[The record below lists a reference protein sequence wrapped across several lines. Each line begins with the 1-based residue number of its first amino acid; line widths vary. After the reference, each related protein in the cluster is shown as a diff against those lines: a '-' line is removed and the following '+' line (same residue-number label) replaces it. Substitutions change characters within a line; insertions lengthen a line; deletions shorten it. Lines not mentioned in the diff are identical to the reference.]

1 MVGKNLLEHPKS
13 KEYNFIAPSRKDLD
27 LLDPHAVGA
36 FISKESPK
44 FVIHAAGHVG
54 GIQANMKNPQD
65 YLLKNL
71 NMSLNVIVAADNYD
85 VKNFLNLGS
94 SCMYPRHGFN
104 PLKEET
110 ILSGELEPTN
120 EGYALAKIVASR
132 LCDYISS
139 DDSTKMFKTII
150 PCNLFGRYDKY
161 DPKHSHMIP
170 AVIRRLHYA
179 KLRNKETVEVWGD
192 GSARREFMSAGD
204 LADFIF
210 YAIENFVRMPQVL
223 NVGIG
228 RDFTIKQYY
237 EAIASVVGYKGIFKY
252 DISKPIG
259 MKQKLVD
266 NSRQKEFG
274 WVNTQSLEEGIVEAY
289 NFFINKEHL

>member
-1 MVGKNLLEHPKS
+1 
-13 KEYNFIAPSRKDLD
+13 
-27 LLDPHAVGA
+27 
-36 FISKESPK
+36 
-44 FVIHAAGHVG
+44 
-54 GIQANMKNPQD
+54 
-65 YLLKNL
+65 
-71 NMSLNVIVAADNYD
+71 
-85 VKNFLNLGS
+85 FLNLGS
-94 SCMYPRHGFN
+94 SCMYPRHEFN